1 MCVRS
6 VNFVSHFYQ
15 NKHWNISS
23 YSRNDKIKKTK
34 QNCEFCL
41 PLKFKSSL
49 SVIVRHLNVSVNSR
63 SLIADVKLIIYTHL
77 KFQIH
82 FINCYHSNVVV
93 VNYRSINAVAE
104 MVIGIWQFLYNLF
117 SIYCL
122 KRKTLF
128 VTNTYS
134 HK

>member
-1 MCVRS
+1 M
-6 VNFVSHFYQ
+6 
-15 NKHWNISS
+15 I
-23 YSRNDKIKKTK
+23 KIKKTK
-34 QNCEFCL
+34 QNSEFCL
-41 PLKFKSSL
+41 PLKFKASL

-63 SLIADVKLIIYTHL
+63 SLIADVKLIIDTHL
-77 KFQIH
+77 KFQVH

-93 VNYRSINAVAE
+93 VNYRSINVVVE

-122 KRKTLF
+122 KRKTLH
-128 VTNTYS
+128 TYS

>member
-1 MCVRS
+1 M
-6 VNFVSHFYQ
+6 
-15 NKHWNISS
+15 I
-23 YSRNDKIKKTK
+23 KIKKTK
-34 QNCEFCL
+34 QNSEFCL

-49 SVIVRHLNVSVNSR
+49 SVIVRHLNVSVYSR
-63 SLIADVKLIIYTHL
+63 SLIADVKLIIDTHL
-77 KFQIH
+77 KFQVH

-93 VNYRSINAVAE
+93 VNYRSINVVVE